1 MKIVGMLL
9 CLFFFLGC
17 ASTPCMCPSVETM
30 VVTEAGPVVF
40 EPGELDQ
47 DLPYL
52 IRGEKL
58 MEFRQ
63 EMEKLIQMQ
72 KGDAL

>member
-1 MKIVGMLL
+1 
-9 CLFFFLGC
+9 
-17 ASTPCMCPSVETM
+17 MCPSVETM